1 MLEIQGLSVM
11 CHLPERAC
19 TGFHFQELLEGEKGN
34 IDEET
39 LARARAM
46 IARDLDDAER
56 KKRFDAKRKD
66 FDGNRRED
74 DDIL

>member
-1 MLEIQGLSVM
+1 MRISR
-11 CHLPERAC
+11 HL
-19 TGFHFQELLEGEKGN
+19 GKGN
-34 IDEET
+34 KATSAKET

-46 IARDLDDAER
+46 IAQDLDDAER
-56 KKRFDAKRKD
+56 KKRFDARRKD